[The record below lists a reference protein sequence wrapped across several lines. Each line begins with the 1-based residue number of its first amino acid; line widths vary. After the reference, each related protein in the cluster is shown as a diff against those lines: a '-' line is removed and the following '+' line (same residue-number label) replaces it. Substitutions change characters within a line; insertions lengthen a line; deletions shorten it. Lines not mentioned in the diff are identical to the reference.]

1 MNLLLN
7 DIFGVG
13 LLAGAALVV
22 AGGGVLTLLGLGGLE
37 RSVVPVR
44 VEAAPGPLHSK
55 RAG

>member
-44 VEAAPGPLHSK
+44 VEAAPGPLHSR